1 MKWRR
6 RNLGVAAAEE
16 KKNVIYDLLTDVM
29 TKMIIKQEEF
39 INGVKVLL
47 IFCYFPPSPTM
58 PPPPSSLF
66 LWQYFLHWMREMKNS
81 WINVCVFAF
90 FLCVIFNF
98 PAISFV
104 ELGFSPSFINKLLK
118 CLYGCDIVWLM
129 IFHLKEINY
138 NSFAIFCCCCWCDV
152 PGIYLYPFESHL
164 QWKLWVEE
172 EKNYILWVSKC
183 ENQENI

>member
-1 MKWRR
+1 
-6 RNLGVAAAEE
+6 
-16 KKNVIYDLLTDVM
+16 M

-104 ELGFSPSFINKLLK
+104 ELGFSPSFINKLWK

-138 NSFAIFCCCCWCDV
+138 NSFAIFCCWCEV
-152 PGIYLYPFESHL
+152 PGIYLHISV
-164 QWKLWVEE
+164 WKPSSVEIMSRRR
-172 EKNYILWVSKC
+172 KKLHFVGFQVWKSRKYLIKR
-183 ENQENI
+183 

>member
-6 RNLGVAAAEE
+6 RNLGAAAGEDE
-16 KKNVIYDLLTDVM
+16 KNVIYDLLTDVM

-39 INGVKVLL
+39 INGVKVFL
-47 IFCYFPPSPTM
+47 IFCDFPPSPTM
-58 PPPPSSLF
+58 PPIMPPPPPLSLF
-66 LWQYFLHWMREMKNS
+66 LWQYFLQWMREMKNS

-104 ELGFSPSFINKLLK
+104 ELGFSPSFINKLWK

-138 NSFAIFCCCCWCDV
+138 NSFAIFCCCCWWDV
-152 PGIYLYPFESHL
+152 FRISVCLYVFACEW
-164 QWKLWVEE
+164 WKAFLTG
-172 EKNYILWVSKC
+172 NYDSMKKK
-183 ENQENI
+183 